1 MSPERKR
8 RVLVL
13 LEEAYED
20 LELWYPRIRLQE
32 EGMDVVV
39 AGPEHRVYSGKNGY
53 PCKPDRTFD
62 EVRSQDFDALVI
74 PGGWA
79 PDRLR
84 RSAVVLELVREFDRA
99 VKPIAMICH
108 AGWVPVSARI
118 LRGRKVTGVAAIRD
132 DLENAGATFLDQPV
146 VVDGHLISSRTPAD
160 LPDFCRAL
168 IAALGAKVQV

>member
-1 MSPERKR
+1 MPSEPKR
-8 RVLVL
+8 RALVLV
-13 LEEAYED
+13 EQAYED
-20 LELWYPRIRLQE
+20 LELWYPKIRLE
-32 EGMDVVV
+32 EAGVEVVV
-39 AGPEHRVYSGKNGY
+39 AGPQLTVYAGKHGY

-62 EVRSQDFDALVI
+62 QVRASDFDALVI

-84 RSAVVLELVREFDRA
+84 RSSAVLDLVREFDRA
-99 VKPIAMICH
+99 EKPIAMICH
-108 AGWVPVSARI
+108 AGWVPISARI
-118 LRGRKVTGVAAIRD
+118 LKGRKVTGVSAIKD

-168 IAALGAKVQV
+168 IAALGAKVPA